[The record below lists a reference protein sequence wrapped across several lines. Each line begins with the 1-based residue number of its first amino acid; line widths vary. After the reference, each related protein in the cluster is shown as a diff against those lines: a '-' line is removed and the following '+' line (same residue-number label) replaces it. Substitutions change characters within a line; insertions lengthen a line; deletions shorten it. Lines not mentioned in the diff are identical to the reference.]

1 MPQAGCNL
9 FDGTKAIG
17 PIDVLE
23 DCGPQSREFL
33 IGKAGKSPAVQPGT
47 RWSLSGVG
55 HLKPSSMA
63 SQPRAS
69 LTQMC
74 ASKVGVGGIL
84 QGGCTCEGE
93 RGCGPGEKSVEGA
106 LNNSGTSELTRPV
119 QAQCE
124 SAWCTATCLVV
135 PILHTQTWC
144 HIGSHGSF

>member
-33 IGKAGKSPAVQPGT
+33 IGKVGKSRAVQSGT
-47 RWSLSGVG
+47 RWSLWGVG
-55 HLKPSSMA
+55 HSKPSSMA

-74 ASKVGVGGIL
+74 ASKVGWGGFSR
-84 QGGCTCEGE
+84 EAVHVKE
-93 RGCGPGEKSVEGA
+93 RGGVAQERKV
-106 LNNSGTSELTRPV
+106 LREL
-119 QAQCE
+119 
-124 SAWCTATCLVV
+124 
-135 PILHTQTWC
+135 
-144 HIGSHGSF
+144 